1 MVGFRVPGTTA
12 LVYMDSGTISCTYR
26 YYCPYT
32 ITEMPQTCDRAT
44 SRHLQMFTVFIYIIY
59 IYIHV
64 YIYMFM
70 FRVLLINHCDQSK
83 PVYHPIVCFF
93 CVAAESMER
102 YVNLTCALCGEN
114 LYTDLCDFV
123 EAAGSQPHLDRY
135 LGSRSKNSSFH
146 GVSWFPQKRW

>member
-59 IYIHV
+59 ICI
-64 YIYMFM
+64 YIYVYVSF
-70 FRVLLINHCDQSK
+70 FINQSLG
-83 PVYHPIVCFF
+83 PVKTSLSPYRLFF
-93 CVAAESMER
+93 
-102 YVNLTCALCGEN
+102 LCR
-114 LYTDLCDFV
+114 C
-123 EAAGSQPHLDRY
+123 
-135 LGSRSKNSSFH
+135 
-146 GVSWFPQKRW
+146 